1 MQCRT
6 TYYRTEQME
15 KKNDTLVEQ
24 TQRNI
29 LRYIMRNSQ
38 GVNSVLP
45 KEQELADLLGV
56 SRVVVREALSRIRA
70 LGFIETKKKKG
81 TVVIMPEVFGVLK
94 LIVESGILNRESLK
108 ELYQL
113 RLMLEIGM
121 ADFIFLNKT
130 EEDIAALQEIV
141 EREERATSTE
151 ESIKLD
157 ILFHS
162 TLYHITKNK
171 SLTDFQN
178 LLEPLFR
185 FYAPRTK
192 DYRARQI
199 VTHSSLVYMLRTGTA
214 DAFRLAMRMHL
225 NTQFEDMEK
234 TLENA
239 ERSRAAL
246 GGDPGSAEAMAAGDR
261 ELDVEEPLWRGGD
274 NAKTLSDVER
284 RGTDAVKETNN
295 TADEPPATKQRRGR
309 IAAVK

>member
-1 MQCRT
+1 
-6 TYYRTEQME
+6 ME

-29 LRYIMRNSQ
+29 LRYIVHNSQ
-38 GVNSVLP
+38 GINSVLP

-81 TVVIMPEVFGVLK
+81 TVVIMPEIFGVLK
-94 LIVESGILNRESLK
+94 LIVESGILNRESLQ

-121 ADFIFLNKT
+121 SDFIFLNKT
-130 EEDIAALQEIV
+130 EEDIAALQDIV
-141 EREERATSTE
+141 EREESATSTE

-162 TLYHITKNK
+162 TLYNITKNK

-185 FYAPRTK
+185 FYAPRSK

-199 VTHSSLVYMLRTGTA
+199 VTHSSLVYMLRNGTA
-214 DAFRLAMRMHL
+214 DQFRMAMRMHL
-225 NTQFEDMEK
+225 NTQFEDMER
-234 TLENA
+234 TLENT

-246 GGDPGSAEAMAAGDR
+246 GGDIGSIEALTAGDAATGG
-261 ELDVEEPLWRGGD
+261 EEPRWQGGD
-274 NAKTLSDVER
+274 EELRQKAVTGSQFGGER
-284 RGTDAVKETNN
+284 VRQDREVGRE
-295 TADEPPATKQRRGR
+295 ADPAPAPKKRRRR
-309 IAAVK
+309 IASVK